1 MFKRASY
8 QFLIVL
14 LISLGL
20 MACTSAPTATPIATP
35 SRPPVLGTID
45 GVGGDLRYGGN
56 MVVVGWAADMVRGTP
71 VNGVEVVIDGRW
83 TLPATIGDDRPDV
96 VKLLGMP
103 GVAKSG
109 WSIQFSL
116 GTLPPGRHNLGVLVY
131 DSQNR
136 PILLALVY
144 PFDILPA
151 AAQEAPLPAAA
162 ATRPAPAAA
171 GAQAVVTMTTAAS
184 AAITASNVITGN
196 FEGIEGTAR
205 PGWVVI
211 ARGWAAD
218 TKAVGP
224 ATQVNLLLD
233 GKVVMTSTLGVERAD
248 IAKEL
253 GKLDY
258 LKSGWVFRMSLPESL
273 AVGKHKL
280 KAIAQDA
287 QGRSAQLGSEI
298 EFEMLPAVV
307 QPKPQA
313 PAVKETTP
321 VVKDAPKEAPK
332 DAPKEAT
339 KEVPKDAPKD
349 APKEQPKEQPTPK
362 P

>member
-1 MFKRASY
+1 
-8 QFLIVL
+8 
-14 LISLGL
+14 
-20 MACTSAPTATPIATP
+20 MACTAAPTATPVATP

-151 AAQEAPLPAAA
+151 AGQEAPLPVAA

-171 GAQAVVTMTTAAS
+171 GAQAAVTATTAAT
-184 AAITASNVITGN
+184 AAITTSNVITGN

-211 ARGWAAD
+211 SRGWAAD

-233 GKVVMTSTLGVERAD
+233 GKVMMTSTLGVERPD

-253 GKLDY
+253 GKPEY

-307 QPKPQA
+307 QPRPQA
-313 PAVKETTP
+313 PAVKEASP
-321 VVKDAPKEAPK
+321 VVKDAPKEAT
-332 DAPKEAT
+332 KEA
-339 KEVPKDAPKD
+339 PKDAPKD